1 MLITITKP
9 YFPLHAFELGN
20 FNVTLGIFGPRSGEF
35 ENRRV
40 ETLQVRIIYS
50 MFVYGGVVRV
60 SCLQLPV
67 TLCSAKVRK
76 ETFAQGVTWYTC
88 TVDVG
93 ELIDIRTVAE
103 IACPLNPTPTSLVP
117 LHLGSYVAPRSAR
130 EGCGA
135 IGLSMKR

>member
-9 YFPLHAFELGN
+9 YFPLHAFELRN

-93 ELIDIRTVAE
+93 ELIDIRTGAE
-103 IACPLNPTPTSLVP
+103 IACPLNPTPTDATAGEASRVYSIRQVKMQVLYS
-117 LHLGSYVAPRSAR
+117 SYDV
-130 EGCGA
+130 
-135 IGLSMKR
+135 